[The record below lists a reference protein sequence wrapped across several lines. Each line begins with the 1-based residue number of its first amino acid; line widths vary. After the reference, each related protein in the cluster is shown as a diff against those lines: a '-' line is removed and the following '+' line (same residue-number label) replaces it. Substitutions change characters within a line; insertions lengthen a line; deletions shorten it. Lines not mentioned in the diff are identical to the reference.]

1 MRLNSNVKAYCIVV
15 AALVIAAVFCAC
27 AAKTDTV
34 SSPSPSASAEPTSSP
49 AVSAS
54 PYVSPSAS
62 ATPSSTADDSAS
74 PTPYELNPLWTF
86 CNEYSTAADSVLSAI
101 SERLSAAD
109 NSEALELTLLSSSH
123 SRALSVLMQS
133 IGRLT
138 YSESGVYSS
147 TLNGSEAGS
156 GTMSA
161 TESGYIFE
169 FDYDN
174 GDVLSGYF
182 SKDCKY
188 VWFSK
193 SSADSGSDQLT
204 GCIKHDE
211 TGWTS
216 YASEYLSDT
225 VFHVG
230 TDGESY
236 FAADDVQA
244 VLSGDNISIADYS
257 PVPNATAMP
266 SSVPVSSATP

>member
-1 MRLNSNVKAYCIVV
+1 MRLKGNVKACCIVV

-27 AAKTDTV
+27 AAQTNTA
-34 SSPSPSASAEPTSSP
+34 SSPSSSASAEPTSSP

-54 PYVSPSAS
+54 PSVSPSAS
-62 ATPSSTADDSAS
+62 ASPSSAADDTAS

-86 CNEYSTAADSVLSAI
+86 CNEYSAAADSVLSTI
-101 SERLSAAD
+101 SDQLSAMD
-109 NSEALELTLLSSSH
+109 NSKALELTLLSSSH
-123 SRALSVLMQS
+123 SRAISVLMQS

-182 SKDCKY
+182 SKDAEY

-193 SSADSGSDQLT
+193 SSADSGTDQLT
-204 GCIKHDE
+204 GCITHDE

-225 VFHVG
+225 VLHVG
-230 TDGESY
+230 NGEESY

-244 VLSGDNISIADYS
+244 VLSDDNIIIADYS

-266 SSVPVSSATP
+266 SSAPVSSATS

>member
-1 MRLNSNVKAYCIVV
+1 MRLKSNVKAYCIVV

-27 AAKTDTV
+27 AAKTTV

-49 AVSAS
+49 AVSATPS
-54 PYVSPSAS
+54 VSPSAS
-62 ATPSSTADDSAS
+62 ASPSSTADDSAS

-86 CNEYSTAADSVLSAI
+86 CNEYSAAADSVLSTI
-101 SERLSAAD
+101 SELLSATD

-147 TLNGSEAGS
+147 TLNSSEAGS

-182 SKDCKY
+182 SKDSEY

-230 TDGESY
+230 SDEESY

-244 VLSGDNISIADYS
+244 VLIGDNISIADYS

-266 SSVPVSSATP
+266 SSAPVPSATP

>member
-1 MRLNSNVKAYCIVV
+1 MRLKSNVKAYCIVV

-49 AVSAS
+49 AVSVTPS
-54 PYVSPSAS
+54 VSPSAS
-62 ATPSSTADDSAS
+62 VTPSSTADDSAS

-182 SKDCKY
+182 SKDCEY

-211 TGWTS
+211 LGWTS

-266 SSVPVSSATP
+266 SSVHVSSATP